1 VLSYP
6 RFPGGAVSNPDRA
19 GAAAAARGQLL
30 GLLGLLLRAAGLLP
44 GLLLPGLLSAA
55 ARTTGRDASG
65 TG

>member
-1 VLSYP
+1 MLSYP

-19 GAAAAARGQLL
+19 GAAAAARGQ
-30 GLLGLLLRAAGLLP
+30 LLGLLLRAAGLLP